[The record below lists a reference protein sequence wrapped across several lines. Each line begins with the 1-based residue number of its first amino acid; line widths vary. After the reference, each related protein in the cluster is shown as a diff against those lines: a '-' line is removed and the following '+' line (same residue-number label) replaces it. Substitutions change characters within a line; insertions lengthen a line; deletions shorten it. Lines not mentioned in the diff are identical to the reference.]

1 MTDRPFETASLEGIE
16 RSGGRPEWVPIRR
29 RFGIASFGVNA
40 WSGEAG
46 ATLVPEHD
54 EKSTGHEELYLVTA
68 GHATFTVA
76 GETVEA
82 PTGTLVFVGEPGT
95 SRGAVAGPTG
105 ATIVSM
111 GGKPGEAFEEN
122 PWEVNSEVYPL
133 FDRGEH
139 EQAKRLL
146 EEALD
151 EHPGA
156 GGLLY
161 NLACAEAQLGDR
173 ETAIAHL
180 LQAVE
185 IEHDFARY
193 AREDDDLAALR
204 DDPRFPAAPA

>member
-16 RSGGRPEWVPIRR
+16 RSGGRSEWIPIRR
-29 RFGIASFGVNA
+29 HFGVASFGVNA
-40 WSGEAG
+40 WSGESG
-46 ATLVPEHD
+46 ATLVQEHD
-54 EKSTGHEELYLVTA
+54 EQSTGHEELYLVTS

-82 PTGTLVFVGEPGT
+82 PTGTLVFVRDPAT
-95 SRGAVAGPTG
+95 KRGAVAGPVET
-105 ATIVSM
+105 TIVSM
-111 GGKPGEAFEEN
+111 GGKPGEAFEVN

-139 EQAKRLL
+139 QEAKRLL

-151 EHPGA
+151 EHPQA

-161 NLACAEAQLGDR
+161 NLACAEARLGDH

-185 IEHDFARY
+185 IEGDFARY
-193 AREDDDLAALR
+193 AQEDDDLAPLR
-204 DDPRFPAAPA
+204 PDARFPSPPD